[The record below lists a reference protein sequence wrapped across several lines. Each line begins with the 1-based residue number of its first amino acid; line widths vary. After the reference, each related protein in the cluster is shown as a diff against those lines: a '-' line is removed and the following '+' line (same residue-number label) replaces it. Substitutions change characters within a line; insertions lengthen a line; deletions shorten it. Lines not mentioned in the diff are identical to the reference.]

1 TARQFLN
8 DLGLGCATDTR
19 YRDTGVHGRTHAG
32 VEQARLQED
41 LAVGD
46 RDHVGR
52 NEGGDVTGLRFDNRQ
67 RGQRTGFAFHV
78 AVGELLDV
86 LFRNAGRAL
95 QQTRVQIEHVAG
107 IRFASGRTAQ
117 QQGDLAIG
125 PGLLGQIVINDQRVL
140 TAVAVVLAD
149 GAAGE
154 GCEVLHGGRI
164 GCGGRNDHGVGQG
177 AVFFQLAHDG
187 GDRRSLLADGDVHAL
202 NTGAFLVDDGI
213 DRDRGFTDLAVAD
226 DQFALAAADR
236 HHRVDGLEADLYRL
250 INRLTP
256 DNAGR
261 NFFDGVGQ
269 LVAERAFAIDRD
281 TERIEYAAFQLG
293 ADRHFED
300 ATGAFALLA
309 FGDTEVIAENDGADR
324 VALEVQRHAVAAAV
338 EFDHL
343 TVHDV
348 GEAVD
353 THDTVRY
360 GNDGALVLG
369 LRRHIELVDALF
381 DDFANLG
388 WIQLLHVCSSIPSLR
403 GTHCFWEIRISYR
416 LCAQR
421 FRQLF
426 ETSAHGAI
434 DHHIAGADH
443 YATDQVF
450 VDDGADT
457 DIALQLA

>member
-1 TARQFLN
+1 
-8 DLGLGCATDTR
+8 
-19 YRDTGVHGRTHAG
+19 
-32 VEQARLQED
+32 
-41 LAVGD
+41 
-46 RDHVGR
+46 
-52 NEGGDVTGLRFDNRQ
+52 
-67 RGQRTGFAFHV
+67 
-78 AVGELLDV
+78 
-86 LFRNAGRAL
+86 
-95 QQTRVQIEHVAG
+95 
-107 IRFASGRTAQ
+107 
-117 QQGDLAIG
+117 
-125 PGLLGQIVINDQRVL
+125 
-140 TAVAVVLAD
+140 
-149 GAAGE
+149 
-154 GCEVLHGGRI
+154 
-164 GCGGRNDHGVGQG
+164 
-177 AVFFQLAHDG
+177 
-187 GDRRSLLADGDVHAL
+187 
-202 NTGAFLVDDGI
+202 VDDGI

-353 THDTVRY
+353 AHDTVRY

-403 GTHCFWEIRISYR
+403 GTHCFWEIRISCR

-450 VDDGADT
+450 VDNGADT
-457 DIALQLA
+457 DIALQLAAQRHCQTFGDVAGQRKRRGDFNVDGVFLVGLELIEQRSDLRQQRQALVGGQRAQEICGLVGQLVAEQIGQRLRLLRGRERRRLDHFRNLVAADHGGSQIQLPRPVRQGVLVAFSFG